1 MRSVLLTALFTRDV
15 FLNLVLCEH
24 CQYSSSKKRVKSE
37 AKKQGFPR
45 CVALKNLSRQP
56 WKLGQQR
63 RSQATLPCMQSKQIR
78 EATTVAYIEDQ
89 LKSEDPTL
97 IQSATG
103 NLARLYGMTTLSQL
117 TGLARPSLY
126 RSLCENGNPS
136 FQTMCRILDAM
147 GYTVSVRRKEQKPN
161 E

>member
-1 MRSVLLTALFTRDV
+1 MRSGLLTVCSRVMFL
-15 FLNLVLCEH
+15 LNLVLCEH
-24 CQYSSSKKRVKSE
+24 CQYSSSRKHVKSE
-37 AKKQGFPR
+37 TKKQGFPR
-45 CVALKNLSRQP
+45 RVALKNLPHQP

-63 RSQATLPCMQSKQIR
+63 RSQATLPYMQSKQIR

-126 RSLCENGNPS
+126 RSLCGQGNPS
-136 FQTMCRILDAM
+136 FQTMCRVLDAM
-147 GYTVSVRRKEQKPN
+147 GYTVTVKRKET
-161 E
+161 EHE

>member
-1 MRSVLLTALFTRDV
+1 
-15 FLNLVLCEH
+15 
-24 CQYSSSKKRVKSE
+24 
-37 AKKQGFPR
+37 
-45 CVALKNLSRQP
+45 
-56 WKLGQQR
+56 
-63 RSQATLPCMQSKQIR
+63 MQSKQLR

-126 RSLCENGNPS
+126 RSLCGQGNPS
-136 FQTMCRILDAM
+136 FQTMCRVLDAM
-147 GYTVSVRRKEQKPN
+147 GYTVTVKRKET
-161 E
+161 EHE

>member
-24 CQYSSSKKRVKSE
+24 CQYSSSRKHVKSE
-37 AKKQGFPR
+37 TKNKVFQGVSPIT
-45 CVALKNLSRQP
+45 NLHQQH
-56 WKLGQQR
+56 WILGQYCRPQV
-63 RSQATLPCMQSKQIR
+63 TLPYMQSKQIQ
-78 EATTVAYIEDQ
+78 EAATVAYIEDQ
-89 LKSEDPTL
+89 FKSEDPML
-97 IQSATG
+97 IQSAAG

>member
-1 MRSVLLTALFTRDV
+1 MRSVLLAVCSRV
-15 FLNLVLCEH
+15 MFLNLVLCEH
-24 CQYSSSKKRVKSE
+24 CQYSSSRKHVKSQNE
-37 AKKQGFPR
+37 NNVFQG
-45 CVALKNLSRQP
+45 VSDIANLHQQY
-56 WKLGQQR
+56 WILGQYCRPQV
-63 RSQATLPCMQSKQIR
+63 TLPYMQSKQIQ
-78 EATTVAYIEDQ
+78 EAATVAYIEDQ
-89 LKSEDPTL
+89 FKSEDPML
-97 IQSATG
+97 IQSAAG

>member
-1 MRSVLLTALFTRDV
+1 MRNGLLTVCSRMTFFIEPR
-15 FLNLVLCEH
+15 LCEH
-24 CQYSSSKKRVKSE
+24 CQYSSSRKHVKSE
-37 AKKQGFPR
+37 AKNKVFQG
-45 CVALKNLSRQP
+45 VSHSKNLSRQP

-126 RSLCENGNPS
+126 RSLCEDGNPS
-136 FQTMCRILDAM
+136 FQTMCRVLDAM
-147 GYTVSVRRKEQKPN
+147 GYTVSIRRKGEA